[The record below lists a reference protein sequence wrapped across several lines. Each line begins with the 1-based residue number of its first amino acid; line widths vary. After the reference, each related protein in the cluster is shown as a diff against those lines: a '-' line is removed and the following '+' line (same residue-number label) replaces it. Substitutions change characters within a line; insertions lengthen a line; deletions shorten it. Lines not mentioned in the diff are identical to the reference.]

1 MTISD
6 MIATNSVP
14 DIFLFALPKMQKKTI
29 SPTGCS
35 MI

>member
-14 DIFLFALPKMQKKTI
+14 DIFLFALPKMQKKRF
-29 SPTGCS
+29 PLRVAV
-35 MI
+35 